1 MDLHAF
7 LEKYDQYVF
16 KVREPIS
23 VHHEIT
29 ALQYALEK
37 KGRRPIIL
45 VEKPKL
51 TDGSISEIPLVC
63 NLTASRQ
70 LTAEAIGVD
79 DFRNFAQIYDQRK
92 QQPVKPRIVSPRQ
105 TACQEIV
112 LEGADAD
119 LRQLPALIQHELAP
133 GPYLTAAHVCTYD
146 PDSHV
151 DNTAI
156 QRCWIRGKTLT
167 SLFTY
172 PTTHN
177 MRNIKK
183 FWAQKQPC
191 PVALWIG
198 HHPAVVI
205 GTQAKMRYPESHWEA
220 AGSFIGEPLRLA
232 PSITHGD
239 KLMVPAEAEIVI
251 EGFVPLDKWEADGP
265 FGEYTGYV
273 GPQTLAQILE
283 VTCVTRRRNAVYHDY
298 GSGLADMLVPD
309 DLLMEA
315 KLYGMIKAVCPAVV
329 NVHVPETGRRFHAY
343 IQLREPNP
351 GETRDALMA
360 ALAYRRIKTAIA
372 LSTDVD
378 IYDDREVMWALAT
391 RVQWH
396 RDIIQVGG
404 LSGSMLDPS
413 LPAGAKTTSKMGID
427 ATLASPQT
435 GATPKPF
442 LPRTRVNDR
451 ALEAAEAL
459 VTGIDAHKWPQL

>member
-1 MDLHAF
+1 MDLHTF
-7 LEKYDQYVF
+7 LEEYDQYVF
-16 KVREPIS
+16 RVKDPIS
-23 VHHEIT
+23 VNHEIT

-45 VEKPKL
+45 VEKPLL

-79 DFRNFAQIYDQRK
+79 DYRNFAQTFDQRK
-92 QQPVKPRIVSPRQ
+92 QQSVEPRIIASNQ
-105 TACQEIV
+105 AACQEIIMKGTDV
-112 LEGADAD
+112 D
-119 LRQLPALIQHELAP
+119 LAQLPALIQHELAP
-133 GPYLTAAHVCTYD
+133 GPYFTAAHVSTYD
-146 PDSHV
+146 PESNV

-156 QRCWIRGKTLT
+156 QRCWVRGSSET
-167 SLFTY
+167 SLYTY

-183 FWAQKQPC
+183 FWAQNKPC

-220 AGSFIGEPLRLA
+220 AGSFLGKPLNIV
-232 PSITHGD
+232 PSITHGG
-239 KLMVPAEAEIVI
+239 KLMVPAEAEIVV
-251 EGFVPLDKWEADGP
+251 EGFVPPDKWEVDGP

-273 GPQTLAQILE
+273 GPQTLAQVLE

-315 KLYGMIKAVCPAVV
+315 KLYGMIKAVCPGVV

-343 IQLREPNP
+343 IQLRDPNP
-351 GETRDALMA
+351 GETRDALMS
-360 ALAYRRIKTAIA
+360 ALSYRRIKTAIA
-372 LSTDVD
+372 LSEDVD
-378 IYDDREVMWALAT
+378 IYDDREVMWAIAT

-413 LPAGAKTTSKMGID
+413 LQAGAKTTSKMGID
-427 ATLASPQT
+427 ATLAAPQA

-451 ALEAAEAL
+451 ALKKAEAL
-459 VTGIDAHKWPQL
+459 VADMDNPKWPQL